1 LILADSNTLS
11 LDDLDIVQAR
21 EDFVLDLE
29 LSRHGELATL
39 LNLKWL
45 ILERGLGTLGGEV
58 DSDGWTAF

>member
-1 LILADSNTLS
+1 
-11 LDDLDIVQAR
+11 
-21 EDFVLDLE
+21 VLDLE

-58 DSDGWTAF
+58 DSDGWPAF